1 MWETGAEGRRDGYL
15 TSVLPSLGFPA
26 EKCPFDPLPI
36 PQATGKTMKSRR
48 LEKAANIAPAD
59 MGHMKVCSVV
69 PTHRNFQAPVGG
81 RGGGEGGILL
91 PGHIRTSQSPFCP
104 QACC

>member
-1 MWETGAEGRRDGYL
+1 M
-15 TSVLPSLGFPA
+15 SVRQHIYIQWLIWKTPIA
-26 EKCPFDPLPI
+26 RALPI

-48 LEKAANIAPAD
+48 ALEMAANIAPAD

-81 RGGGEGGILL
+81 RGGEGGILL

-104 QACC
+104 RACC

>member
-1 MWETGAEGRRDGYL
+1 MEVERMDIL
-15 TSVLPSLGFPA
+15 LPAFLPGDFRP
-26 EKCPFDPLPI
+26 KNCPFDPLPI

-48 LEKAANIAPAD
+48 AREMAANIAPAD
-59 MGHMKVCSVV
+59 MGHMKVCSDV

-81 RGGGEGGILL
+81 RGGEGGILL

-104 QACC
+104 RACC